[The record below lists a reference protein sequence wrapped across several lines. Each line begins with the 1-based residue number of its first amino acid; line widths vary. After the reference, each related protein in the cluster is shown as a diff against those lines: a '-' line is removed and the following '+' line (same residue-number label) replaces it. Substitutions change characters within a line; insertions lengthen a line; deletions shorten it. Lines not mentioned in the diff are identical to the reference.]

1 LRRSLLPS
9 LAIRPASAPSYE
21 GLAAGVQRFAS
32 LALVLVLM
40 CTFPLAAAERTV
52 RAVALGDSL
61 TAGLGLPADAA
72 FPVKLERALRDRG
85 FQVEVLNA
93 GVSGDTA
100 TRGLARLDW
109 SVPEGTDAVIV
120 ELGANDMLMGV
131 DPSVTRKALAEI
143 LRRLSQR
150 QIAVLL
156 VGMRAAPNLG
166 PEYGRAFEAIYSDLA
181 AQNNVPLY
189 PFFLEGV
196 AAEATL
202 NQADGLH
209 PTAAGIDVI
218 VARILPMVE
227 GLVMRVREKRQ

>member
-1 LRRSLLPS
+1 
-9 LAIRPASAPSYE
+9 
-21 GLAAGVQRFAS
+21 
-32 LALVLVLM
+32 M
-40 CTFPLAAAERTV
+40 

-72 FPVKLERALRDRG
+72 FPVKLERALRDKG

-218 VARILPMVE
+218 VARILAMVE